1 MVSKFTPGPW
11 FVTTDVT
18 ATGPVVQAADGA
30 HVAVC
35 APVTIYAGN
44 VCVQTTQEHAANNA
58 LLIAAAPD
66 LLAALQ
72 AIVEEAGPQYGFAE
86 ADGAVIGTINRLSY
100 LARAAIAKATG
111 EQS

>member
-1 MVSKFTPGPW
+1 MTQYMVKHTPGPW
-11 FVTTDVT
+11 T
-18 ATGPVVQAADGA
+18 AEYANDSELELHGADGSYVIGGCGCCGSPFGQNFK
-30 HVAVC
+30 HDI
-35 APVTIYAGN
+35 P
-44 VCVQTTQEHAANNA
+44 
-58 LLIAAAPD
+58 LIAAAPD